1 MKQLIKISQVKNN
14 PNNPRVIKDHDFYV
28 LVNSIKTTPGFMEFR
43 PVIIDYN
50 NMVLCGN
57 QRLRA
62 CIYLGHKEIW
72 TDLFTQEKADEMN
85 KEAQKEGR
93 PTKTYL
99 EYCKAITIV
108 DNTHAGT
115 WDWDI
120 LANEWEQTELEGWG
134 LDGFPFED
142 KVLEAEE
149 DNFEVS
155 DEIKTDIVLG
165 DLFEIG
171 EHRLLC
177 GDSTDSDQVAKLMNG
192 QKADMA
198 HNDPPYGM
206 KKENEGVLNDNL
218 NYDDLL
224 DFNREWI
231 ALQFMHLKEN
241 GSFYCWGIDEPL
253 MDIYSE
259 ILKPYIAEQ
268 KATFRNLLTWTKFN
282 NQKPTAIESMRSYVN
297 YEEKCLFAMLGV
309 QGFNNNAD
317 NYFEGWE
324 PIRDYL
330 DKSITEL
337 KNKTNK
343 TFKELNRIADF
354 SDSSNILSVHY
365 RSTAQFLFPTQENY
379 KKLQTYCQQ
388 NNIDAFKKEYDELKK
403 EYEELKKDYYSQRA
417 YFNNTHETYMT
428 TCWNFPTE
436 KYRENT
442 GGHATPKPIALCE
455 RAIKSS
461 CPENGLVLDVFL
473 GSGSTMVASHQL
485 KRKCYGMEID
495 PKYCQVIIDRMKK
508 LDPNLVIKRNG
519 INIE

>member
-142 KVLEAEE
+142 EVLEAEE
-149 DNFEVS
+149 DNFELP
-155 DEIKTDIVLG
+155 DGILTDIVLG

-177 GDSTDSDQVAKLMNG
+177 GDSTCSDTVAKLMNG
-192 QKADMA
+192 EKADMVFT
-198 HNDPPYGM
+198 DPPYNIDYQGVKDKRDKIANDKMSDEDFTQFLYDALNVNSDTFYVCCSWQYSYLFRKALEDLQKPVKAFIVWDKINPAQHLDKYFKQHEIILYHGKFGGQKTLRGDVWQTKRQRNTVHPTM
-206 KKENEGVLNDNL
+206 KPIEIIEMALNDNTDKK
-218 NYDDLL
+218 NIYD
-224 DFNREWI
+224 
-231 ALQFMHLKEN
+231 A
-241 GSFYCWGIDEPL
+241 
-253 MDIYSE
+253 
-259 ILKPYIAEQ
+259 
-268 KATFRNLLTWTKFN
+268 
-282 NQKPTAIESMRSYVN
+282 
-297 YEEKCLFAMLGV
+297 
-309 QGFNNNAD
+309 
-317 NYFEGWE
+317 
-324 PIRDYL
+324 
-330 DKSITEL
+330 
-337 KNKTNK
+337 
-343 TFKELNRIADF
+343 
-354 SDSSNILSVHY
+354 
-365 RSTAQFLFPTQENY
+365 
-379 KKLQTYCQQ
+379 
-388 NNIDAFKKEYDELKK
+388 
-403 EYEELKKDYYSQRA
+403 
-417 YFNNTHETYMT
+417 
-428 TCWNFPTE
+428 
-436 KYRENT
+436 
-442 GGHATPKPIALCE
+442 
-455 RAIKSS
+455 
-461 CPENGLVLDVFL
+461 FL

-485 KRKCYGMEID
+485 KRKCYGMELD

-508 LDPNLVIKRNG
+508 LDDTLIIKKNG
-519 INIE
+519 IVLNTI

>member
-142 KVLEAEE
+142 KTLKAEE
-149 DNFEVS
+149 DNFKVP

-192 QKADMA
+192 EKADMVFT
-198 HNDPPYGM
+198 DPPYNVAYEGGSKKRDAIANDKIDDFYKFLYDVYTNCFLFMNDGSPIYVAHSELERANFILAFVDAGFKYSSIIVWVKNNSTFSMNKDYKWKHEPIIYGWKQGKERTWKGDNKQDTVWNIDRPSRSEEHPTM
-206 KKENEGVLNDNL
+206 KPIEL
-218 NYDDLL
+218 
-224 DFNREWI
+224 
-231 ALQFMHLKEN
+231 
-241 GSFYCWGIDEPL
+241 C
-253 MDIYSE
+253 
-259 ILKPYIAEQ
+259 Q
-268 KATFRNLLTWTKFN
+268 KA
-282 NQKPTAIESMRSYVN
+282 I
-297 YEEKCLFAMLGV
+297 
-309 QGFNNNAD
+309 
-317 NYFEGWE
+317 
-324 PIRDYL
+324 
-330 DKSITEL
+330 
-337 KNKTNK
+337 KN
-343 TFKELNRIADF
+343 
-354 SDSSNILSVHY
+354 SSN
-365 RSTAQFLFPTQENY
+365 E
-379 KKLQTYCQQ
+379 
-388 NNIDAFKKEYDELKK
+388 
-403 EYEELKKDYYSQRA
+403 
-417 YFNNTHETYMT
+417 
-428 TCWNFPTE
+428 
-436 KYRENT
+436 
-442 GGHATPKPIALCE
+442 
-455 RAIKSS
+455 SS
-461 CPENGLVLDVFL
+461 LIFEPFT

-485 KRKCYGMEID
+485 KRKCYGMELD

-508 LDPNLVIKRNG
+508 LDATLVIKRNG

>member
-142 KVLEAEE
+142 EVLEAEE
-149 DNFEVS
+149 DNFELP
-155 DEIKTDIVLG
+155 DEIKTDIVIG

-192 QKADMA
+192 KKADMVFTS
-198 HNDPPYGM
+198 PPYNGNTVAGFEKDGGKTGLKSQSLYINNETDNKTAEEYIQFNEDIFNTIKTIASDDLVILYNINYNRNSPDDYIDVVNQGRNIFNLVETIIWEKSM
-206 KKENEGVLNDNL
+206 AISLAGDNLTRIIEFIFVFYNGNDKPKLNKTHTNECIKNLWSISNIGANHETHKACFPIKLVEQGINVYAKENA
-218 NYDDLL
+218 LL
-224 DFNREWI
+224 
-231 ALQFMHLKEN
+231 
-241 GSFYCWGIDEPL
+241 YEPF
-253 MDIYSE
+253 
-259 ILKPYIAEQ
+259 
-268 KATFRNLLTWTKFN
+268 T
-282 NQKPTAIESMRSYVN
+282 
-297 YEEKCLFAMLGV
+297 
-309 QGFNNNAD
+309 
-317 NYFEGWE
+317 
-324 PIRDYL
+324 
-330 DKSITEL
+330 
-337 KNKTNK
+337 
-343 TFKELNRIADF
+343 
-354 SDSSNILSVHY
+354 
-365 RSTAQFLFPTQENY
+365 
-379 KKLQTYCQQ
+379 
-388 NNIDAFKKEYDELKK
+388 
-403 EYEELKKDYYSQRA
+403 
-417 YFNNTHETYMT
+417 
-428 TCWNFPTE
+428 
-436 KYRENT
+436 
-442 GGHATPKPIALCE
+442 
-455 RAIKSS
+455 
-461 CPENGLVLDVFL
+461 
-473 GSGSTMVASHQL
+473 GSGTTMVAAHQL
-485 KRKCYGMEID
+485 NRKCYGMELD

>member
-120 LANEWEQTELEGWG
+120 LANEWEQTELENWG
-134 LDGFPFED
+134 LNGFPFED
-142 KVLEAEE
+142 KTLKAEE
-149 DNFEVS
+149 DNFKVP

-192 QKADMA
+192 KKADMVFTS
-198 HNDPPYGM
+198 PPYNGNTVAGFEKDGGKTGLKSQSLYINNETDNKTAEEYIQFNEDIFNTIKTIASDDLVILYNINYNRNSPDDYIDVVNQGRNIFNLVETIIWEKSM
-206 KKENEGVLNDNL
+206 AISLAGDNLTRIIEFIFVFYNGNDKPKLNKTHTNECIKNLWSISNIGANHETHKACFPIKLVEQGINVYAKENA
-218 NYDDLL
+218 LL
-224 DFNREWI
+224 
-231 ALQFMHLKEN
+231 
-241 GSFYCWGIDEPL
+241 YEPF
-253 MDIYSE
+253 
-259 ILKPYIAEQ
+259 
-268 KATFRNLLTWTKFN
+268 T
-282 NQKPTAIESMRSYVN
+282 
-297 YEEKCLFAMLGV
+297 
-309 QGFNNNAD
+309 
-317 NYFEGWE
+317 
-324 PIRDYL
+324 
-330 DKSITEL
+330 
-337 KNKTNK
+337 
-343 TFKELNRIADF
+343 
-354 SDSSNILSVHY
+354 
-365 RSTAQFLFPTQENY
+365 
-379 KKLQTYCQQ
+379 
-388 NNIDAFKKEYDELKK
+388 
-403 EYEELKKDYYSQRA
+403 
-417 YFNNTHETYMT
+417 
-428 TCWNFPTE
+428 
-436 KYRENT
+436 
-442 GGHATPKPIALCE
+442 
-455 RAIKSS
+455 
-461 CPENGLVLDVFL
+461 
-473 GSGSTMVASHQL
+473 GSGTTMVAAHQL
-485 KRKCYGMEID
+485 NRKCYGMELD

>member
-142 KVLEAEE
+142 ETLEAEE
-149 DNFEVS
+149 DNFEVP

-171 EHRLLC
+171 EHSLLC

-192 QKADMA
+192 KKADMVFTS
-198 HNDPPYGM
+198 PPYNGNTVAGFEKDGGKTGLKSQSLYINNETDNKTAEEYIQFNEDIFNTIKTIASDDLVILYNINYNRNSPDDYIDVVNQGRNIFNLVETIIWEKSM
-206 KKENEGVLNDNL
+206 AISLAGDNLTRIIEFIFVFYNGNDKPKLNKTHTNECIKNLWSISNIGANHETHKACFPIKLVEQGINVYAKENA
-218 NYDDLL
+218 LL
-224 DFNREWI
+224 
-231 ALQFMHLKEN
+231 
-241 GSFYCWGIDEPL
+241 YEPF
-253 MDIYSE
+253 
-259 ILKPYIAEQ
+259 
-268 KATFRNLLTWTKFN
+268 T
-282 NQKPTAIESMRSYVN
+282 
-297 YEEKCLFAMLGV
+297 
-309 QGFNNNAD
+309 
-317 NYFEGWE
+317 
-324 PIRDYL
+324 
-330 DKSITEL
+330 
-337 KNKTNK
+337 
-343 TFKELNRIADF
+343 
-354 SDSSNILSVHY
+354 
-365 RSTAQFLFPTQENY
+365 
-379 KKLQTYCQQ
+379 
-388 NNIDAFKKEYDELKK
+388 
-403 EYEELKKDYYSQRA
+403 
-417 YFNNTHETYMT
+417 
-428 TCWNFPTE
+428 
-436 KYRENT
+436 
-442 GGHATPKPIALCE
+442 
-455 RAIKSS
+455 
-461 CPENGLVLDVFL
+461 
-473 GSGSTMVASHQL
+473 GSGTTMVAAHQL
-485 KRKCYGMEID
+485 NRKCYGMELD

>member
-115 WDWDI
+115 WDWDM

-142 KVLEAEE
+142 KTLKAEE
-149 DNFEVS
+149 DNFKVP

-192 QKADMA
+192 EKADMVFT
-198 HNDPPYGM
+198 DPPYGYSYESNHQS
-206 KKENEGVLNDNL
+206 KHEQLLNDDKILNFLPNVFLYSKENIAIYVFCGWQTIS
-218 NYDDLL
+218 
-224 DFNREWI
+224 EWI
-231 ALQFMHLKEN
+231 NEVENNSFDLKNVIIWKKNNWSMGDLKGAYGGQYEV
-241 GSFYCWGIDEPL
+241 
-253 MDIYSE
+253 
-259 ILKPYIAEQ
+259 ILFCHKGRI
-268 KATFRNLLTWTKFN
+268 
-282 NQKPTAIESMRSYVN
+282 
-297 YEEKCLFAMLGV
+297 
-309 QGFNNNAD
+309 
-317 NYFEGWE
+317 
-324 PIRDYL
+324 
-330 DKSITEL
+330 EL
-337 KNKTNK
+337 KNGRGQDIWEFDRVPPKEHPTMKPIELIEKAINDTTNK
-343 TFKELNRIADF
+343 ND
-354 SDSSNILSVHY
+354 
-365 RSTAQFLFPTQENY
+365 
-379 KKLQTYCQQ
+379 
-388 NNIDAFKKEYDELKK
+388 
-403 EYEELKKDYYSQRA
+403 
-417 YFNNTHETYMT
+417 
-428 TCWNFPTE
+428 
-436 KYRENT
+436 
-442 GGHATPKPIALCE
+442 
-455 RAIKSS
+455 
-461 CPENGLVLDVFL
+461 LVLDLFL

-485 KRKCYGMEID
+485 KRKCYGMELD
-495 PKYCQVIIDRMKK
+495 PKYCQVIIDRMRK

>member
-1 MKQLIKISQVKNN
+1 MKQVIKISQVKNN

-142 KVLEAEE
+142 KTLKAEE
-149 DNFEVS
+149 DNFEVP

-192 QKADMA
+192 QKADMVFT
-198 HNDPPYGM
+198 DPPYGM
-206 KKENEGVLNDNL
+206 NLNTNYKNEIKDVGRTKRNYNKLIGDNEDFTPELINTIFACFDYCKEIFIWGADYFAELIPNKNEGSWLVWFKSDGVEHCTLGSEFELCWSKTKHKRKVFNIVGKGFFGHNKK
-218 NYDDLL
+218 L
-224 DFNREWI
+224 DGDKREHPTQKSVKLI
-231 ALQFMHLKEN
+231 IEMLEL
-241 GSFYCWGIDEPL
+241 
-253 MDIYSE
+253 YS
-259 ILKPYIAEQ
+259 
-268 KATFRNLLTWTKFN
+268 
-282 NQKPTAIESMRSYVN
+282 
-297 YEEKCLFAMLGV
+297 
-309 QGFNNNAD
+309 
-317 NYFEGWE
+317 
-324 PIRDYL
+324 RDKYL
-330 DKSITEL
+330 
-337 KNKTNK
+337 
-343 TFKELNRIADF
+343 IAD
-354 SDSSNILSVHY
+354 L
-365 RSTAQFLFPTQENY
+365 
-379 KKLQTYCQQ
+379 
-388 NNIDAFKKEYDELKK
+388 
-403 EYEELKKDYYSQRA
+403 
-417 YFNNTHETYMT
+417 
-428 TCWNFPTE
+428 
-436 KYRENT
+436 
-442 GGHATPKPIALCE
+442 
-455 RAIKSS
+455 
-461 CPENGLVLDVFL
+461 FL

-485 KRKCYGMEID
+485 KRKCYGMELD

>member
-1 MKQLIKISQVKNN
+1 MKQVIKISQVKNN

-120 LANEWEQTELEGWG
+120 LANEWEQTELENWG
-134 LDGFPFED
+134 LNGFPFED
-142 KVLEAEE
+142 KTLKAEE
-149 DNFEVS
+149 DNFKVP

-192 QKADMA
+192 KKADMVFTS
-198 HNDPPYGM
+198 PPYNGNTVAGFEKDGGKTGLKSQSLYINNETDNKTAEEYIQFNEDIFNTIKTIASDDLVILYNINYNRNSPDDYIDVVNQGRNIFNLVETIIWEKSM
-206 KKENEGVLNDNL
+206 AISLAGDNLTRIIEFIFVFYNGNDKPKLNKTHTNECIKNLWSISNIGANHETHKACFPIKLVEQGINVYAKENA
-218 NYDDLL
+218 LL
-224 DFNREWI
+224 
-231 ALQFMHLKEN
+231 
-241 GSFYCWGIDEPL
+241 YEPF
-253 MDIYSE
+253 
-259 ILKPYIAEQ
+259 
-268 KATFRNLLTWTKFN
+268 T
-282 NQKPTAIESMRSYVN
+282 
-297 YEEKCLFAMLGV
+297 
-309 QGFNNNAD
+309 
-317 NYFEGWE
+317 
-324 PIRDYL
+324 
-330 DKSITEL
+330 
-337 KNKTNK
+337 
-343 TFKELNRIADF
+343 
-354 SDSSNILSVHY
+354 
-365 RSTAQFLFPTQENY
+365 
-379 KKLQTYCQQ
+379 
-388 NNIDAFKKEYDELKK
+388 
-403 EYEELKKDYYSQRA
+403 
-417 YFNNTHETYMT
+417 
-428 TCWNFPTE
+428 
-436 KYRENT
+436 
-442 GGHATPKPIALCE
+442 
-455 RAIKSS
+455 
-461 CPENGLVLDVFL
+461 
-473 GSGSTMVASHQL
+473 GSGTTMVAAHQL
-485 KRKCYGMEID
+485 NRKCYGMELD

>member
-1 MKQLIKISQVKNN
+1 MKQVIKISQVKNN

-142 KVLEAEE
+142 KTLEAEE
-149 DNFEVS
+149 DDFAVP

-177 GDSTDSDQVAKLMNG
+177 GDSTDSDQVEKLMNG
-192 QKADMA
+192 QKADMVFT
-198 HNDPPYGM
+198 DPPY
-206 KKENEGVLNDNL
+206 
-218 NYDDLL
+218 
-224 DFNREWI
+224 
-231 ALQFMHLKEN
+231 
-241 GSFYCWGIDEPL
+241 
-253 MDIYSE
+253 
-259 ILKPYIAEQ
+259 
-268 KATFRNLLTWTKFN
+268 
-282 NQKPTAIESMRSYVN
+282 
-297 YEEKCLFAMLGV
+297 
-309 QGFNNNAD
+309 
-317 NYFEGWE
+317 
-324 PIRDYL
+324 
-330 DKSITEL
+330 
-337 KNKTNK
+337 
-343 TFKELNRIADF
+343 
-354 SDSSNILSVHY
+354 NI
-365 RSTAQFLFPTQENY
+365 N
-379 KKLQTYCQQ
+379 
-388 NNIDAFKKEYDELKK
+388 
-403 EYEELKKDYYSQRA
+403 
-417 YFNNTHETYMT
+417 
-428 TCWNFPTE
+428 
-436 KYRENT
+436 NT
-442 GGHATPKPIALCE
+442 GGGNSKMAKQITDLGEEIDFIANFDPTEFLQTLPLVFDKNKINSYIFCNKELLPDYLVWAKNSGFSFNVLVWKKPNALPINAAHRPDIEYLLLFRKSAIWNSSIKDVNYSRCLEFGRETGLHPTMKPIELIANE
-455 RAIKSS
+455 MKISS
-461 CPENGLVLDVFL
+461 NENSLVFDFFL
-473 GSGSTMVASHQL
+473 GSGSTMVAAHQL
-485 KRKCYGMEID
+485 KRKCYGMELD
-495 PKYCQVIIDRMKK
+495 PKYCQVIVDRMKK